1 MLPLEAASVHSSDMS
16 LSATTVSEL
25 AVLRQVSFA
34 SVTSVTLLV
43 FDYSL
48 TVAAEPD
55 LIWSAPWSLGKALFL
70 LTRYLPLL
78 DGSLSLYR
86 DFGPPTQPCGLVDD
100 IIGWSIIIGTAI
112 TELIMILRVWAL
124 WTRSRWVGVGLAI
137 LSASALVVTGIAYV
151 KFSQNRKYDKDVITN
166 QVGCRPKDGSNAER
180 TIFIMVTVFEILMVI
195 LTVTR
200 GLLDQHLQTSSVI
213 RGAYRDGVMYYALLA
228 ISSAIN
234 ATVMSKTKS
243 PVATM
248 LVFPQRILHS
258 IFSARIIL
266 RVRGDALKRKA
277 MLAESM
283 PISDSVFAE
292 SCVIIQAS
300 QDRTAEWFGGP
311 SSRFDRRVDL

>member
-1 MLPLEAASVHSSDMS
+1 MS

-112 TELIMILRVWAL
+112 TEP
-124 WTRSRWVGVGLAI
+124 I

-180 TIFIMVTVFEILMVI
+180 TIFIMVTVFEM
-195 LTVTR
+195 R
-200 GLLDQHLQTSSVI
+200 
-213 RGAYRDGVMYYALLA
+213 VMYYALLA

-248 LVFPQRILHS
+248 LVL
-258 IFSARIIL
+258 
-266 RVRGDALKRKA
+266 
-277 MLAESM
+277 
-283 PISDSVFAE
+283 
-292 SCVIIQAS
+292 
-300 QDRTAEWFGGP
+300 
-311 SSRFDRRVDL
+311 